1 MTEVV
6 RIVDAVGATSV
17 ALAHELVREYA
28 AWLAIDLAYQQFERE
43 LATFPG
49 DYAPP
54 HGALLLARIREATAG
69 CVALRRL
76 DPQVCEMKRL
86 WVREEFQRR
95 GVGRA
100 LAGAIIERATRLGY
114 RRMRLDTLPRM
125 AGALALY
132 RELGFRDIPAY
143 YPSPVP
149 GTMYLELT
157 LGRREEQR

>member
-6 RIVDAVGATSV
+6 RIVDAVDATSV
-17 ALAHELVREYA
+17 ALAQELVREYA
-28 AWLAIDLAYQQFERE
+28 AWLAIDLEYQQFERE
-43 LATFPG
+43 FATFPG

-54 HGALLLARIREATAG
+54 HGALLLARIGQATAG

-76 DPQVCEMKRL
+76 DPQTCEMKRL

-95 GVGRA
+95 RVGRA
-100 LAGAIIERATRLGY
+100 LAVAIIERATHLGY
-114 RRMRLDTLPRM
+114 RRMRLDTLPQM

-149 GTMYLELT
+149 GTMYLEVT
-157 LGRREEQR
+157 LGRRAEQR